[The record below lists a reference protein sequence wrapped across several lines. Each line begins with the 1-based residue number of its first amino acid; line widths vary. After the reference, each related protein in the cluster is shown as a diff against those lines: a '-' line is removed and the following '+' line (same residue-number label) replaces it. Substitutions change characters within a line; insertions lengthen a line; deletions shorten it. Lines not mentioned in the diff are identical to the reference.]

1 MYSTVQGHGNGAE
14 KSPVVILDDDDD
26 EDHDDEDTI
35 LSPSSDLAST

>member
-14 KSPVVILDDDDD
+14 KSPVVILDDDD

>member
-14 KSPVVILDDDDD
+14 KSPVVILDDDD

-35 LSPSSDLAST
+35 LSPSSDLEST